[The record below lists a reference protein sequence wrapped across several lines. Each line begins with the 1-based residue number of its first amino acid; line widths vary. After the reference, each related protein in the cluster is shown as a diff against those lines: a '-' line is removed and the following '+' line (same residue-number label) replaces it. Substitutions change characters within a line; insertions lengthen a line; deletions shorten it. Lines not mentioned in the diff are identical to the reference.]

1 MAVGPFLAYDFF
13 AVSGLRWEDVN
24 VVFGPR
30 SDFLEFSPCMVSP
43 SPPCLWCLAC
53 IWVHRGVSE

>member
-24 VVFGPR
+24 VGPGLTSLNSLPVWFLRHCHVFGVLHAFGC
-30 SDFLEFSPCMVSP
+30 S
-43 SPPCLWCLAC
+43 
-53 IWVHRGVSE
+53 GV